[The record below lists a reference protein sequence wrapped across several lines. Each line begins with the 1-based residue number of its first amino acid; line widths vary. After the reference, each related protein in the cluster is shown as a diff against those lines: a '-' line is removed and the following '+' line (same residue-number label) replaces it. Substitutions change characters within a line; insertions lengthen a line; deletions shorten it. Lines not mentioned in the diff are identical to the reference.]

1 MAKEIL
7 DIYIEQGYSFDFD
20 LDYNTYD
27 GQDLEDVNDVYFKN
41 KSIGVKQ
48 FSVIDNSLYLTLTK
62 TDTDKLLTN
71 LETYVVYAK
80 DKLTGIDYK
89 LISGRIHLDMEGK

>member
-41 KSIGVKQ
+41 KSKKLKIFLGGTA
-48 FSVIDNSLYLTLTK
+48 ILY
-62 TDTDKLLTN
+62 
-71 LETYVVYAK
+71 
-80 DKLTGIDYK
+80 
-89 LISGRIHLDMEGK
+89 